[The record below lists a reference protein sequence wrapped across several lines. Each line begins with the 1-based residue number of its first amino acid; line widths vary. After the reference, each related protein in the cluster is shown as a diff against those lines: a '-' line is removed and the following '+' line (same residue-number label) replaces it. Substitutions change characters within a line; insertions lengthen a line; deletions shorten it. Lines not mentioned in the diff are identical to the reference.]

1 MAPKENTCLGDY
13 FTSSRE
19 KGSAGLPLL
28 SVTLNNGIVQRN
40 DLERR
45 TETNI
50 TPEEHL
56 LVRKGDIAY
65 NMMRVWQG
73 ALGRAN
79 ADGIVSPAYIVLR
92 AKKNVDSVYAEYLFN
107 TKKMIYLF
115 WAYSYGITND
125 RLRLYFNDFKKIPAS
140 LPCISEQRKIAK
152 ILCTWDQ
159 AIAKAEKLLKNSQQ
173 QKKALMQKLLTGK
186 IRLPE
191 FSGDWI
197 TKRLADIC
205 SINPPKPSEPI
216 DGLTSFIS
224 MDSVSEDARILKS
237 ETRYYSDVSGG
248 FTSFQNDD
256 VLVAKITPCFENG
269 KGAYAENLKNGI
281 GFGSTEF
288 HILRARQG
296 TSSQLIY
303 HLTNTR
309 EFRVRGEANMQG
321 SAGQKRV
328 TTNYLKLYKVRIPPT
343 LREQQE
349 IAKILFRADKE
360 IDTLRTNLACL
371 KQEKKAL
378 MQQLLTGKRCVKL
391 DEPEVA

>member
-1 MAPKENTCLGDY
+1 MVPKESACLGDY

-19 KGSAGLPLL
+19 KGRTGLPLL

-56 LVRKGDIAY
+56 LVQKGDIVY

-73 ALGRAN
+73 ALGKADAN
-79 ADGIVSPAYIVLR
+79 GIVSPAYIVLR
-92 AKKNVDSVYAEYLFN
+92 PNKSVDSTYAEYLFN
-107 TKKMIYLF
+107 TAKMIYLF

-125 RLRLYFNDFKKIPAS
+125 RLRLYFNDFKKIPAN

-159 AIAKAEKLLKNSQQ
+159 AIARTKQLLKNSQQ
-173 QKKALMQKLLTGK
+173 QKKSLMQQLLAGKL
-186 IRLPE
+186 RLPG

-197 TKRLADIC
+197 TKRLAEIC
-205 SINPPKPSEPI
+205 SINPPKPSKPI
-216 DGLTSFIS
+216 DGLVSFIT
-224 MDSVSEDARILKS
+224 MESVSEDARILKR
-237 ETRYYSDVSGG
+237 ETKYYSEVSGG
-248 FTSFQNDD
+248 FTSFKDTD

-269 KGAYAENLKNGI
+269 KGAYALELKNGI

-288 HILRARQG
+288 HVLRARQG
-296 TSSQLIY
+296 TCSKFIY
-303 HLTNTR
+303 CLTNTR

-328 TTNYLKLYKVRIPPT
+328 TTNYLKLYKAKIPPT
-343 LREQQE
+343 LLEQQE
-349 IAKILFRADKE
+349 IAKILFKADKE
-360 IDTLRTNLACL
+360 IDILRTKLACL

-378 MQQLLTGKRCVKL
+378 MQQLLTGKRRGNVN
-391 DEPEVA
+391 EVEVA